1 MRLSCVP
8 TWAFGMVS
16 DSDGS
21 YQADGRVLDLNC
33 ILELLGSWVLS
44 GEEQH
49 DVAAGVSPFGIS
61 SRCAK
66 LNSNTVLG
74 CVCE

>member
-33 ILELLGSWVLS
+33 ILELLGPN
-44 GEEQH
+44 QH
-49 DVAAGVSPFGIS
+49 IWYEHLKMEGLHTI
-61 SRCAK
+61 
-66 LNSNTVLG
+66 
-74 CVCE
+74 